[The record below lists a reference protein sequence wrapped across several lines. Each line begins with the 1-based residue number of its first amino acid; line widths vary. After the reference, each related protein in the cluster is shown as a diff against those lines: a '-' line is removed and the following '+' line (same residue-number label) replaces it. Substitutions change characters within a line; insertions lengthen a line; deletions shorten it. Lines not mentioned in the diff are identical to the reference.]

1 MWLQK
6 IDMFI
11 EVMIKQYVKD
21 EDDLS
26 ELDIESCDIRHVKC
40 CINKQHVSSFEQ
52 STFDTEETIVIMNNG
67 EQITALVDY
76 KIFKSLFFKLN

>member
-1 MWLQK
+1 MWLSK

-11 EVMIKQYVKD
+11 ELMVKQYVKD
-21 EDDLS
+21 DDDLS

-52 STFDTEETIVIMNNG
+52 STFDQDETIIMMNNG
-67 EQITALVDY
+67 EQITALVSY

>member
-1 MWLQK
+1 MWMQK

-11 EVMIKQYVKD
+11 ELMVKQYIKD
-21 EDDLS
+21 DDDIS

-52 STFDTEETIVIMNNG
+52 SSDDLNETIIVMSNG
-67 EQITALVDY
+67 EQITGLVDY
-76 KIFKSLFFKLN
+76 KTFKLLFFKLN

>member
-1 MWLQK
+1 MWMQK

-11 EVMIKQYVKD
+11 ELMVKQYVKD

-52 STFDTEETIVIMNNG
+52 SSDDPDETIIMMSNG
-67 EQITALVDY
+67 EQITGLVSY
-76 KIFKSLFFKLN
+76 KIFKALFFKSN

>member
-11 EVMIKQYVKD
+11 ELMVKQYIKD

-52 STFDTEETIVIMNNG
+52 STFDDKETLIMMNNG

>member
-11 EVMIKQYVKD
+11 ELMVKQYIKD
-21 EDDLS
+21 DDDIS

-52 STFDTEETIVIMNNG
+52 STDNIDETIIVMSNG
-67 EQITALVDY
+67 EQITGLVDY
-76 KIFKSLFFKLN
+76 KTFKLLFFKLN

>member
-1 MWLQK
+1 MWMQK

-11 EVMIKQYVKD
+11 ELMVKQYVKD

-52 STFDTEETIVIMNNG
+52 SSDDSDETIIMMSNG
-67 EQITALVDY
+67 EQITGLVSY
-76 KIFKSLFFKLN
+76 KIFKALFFKSN

>member
-11 EVMIKQYVKD
+11 ELMVKQYVKD

-52 STFDTEETIVIMNNG
+52 SSDDPDETIIMMSNG
-67 EQITALVDY
+67 EQITGLVSY
-76 KIFKSLFFKLN
+76 KIFKALFFKSN

>member
-11 EVMIKQYVKD
+11 ELMVKQYVKD
-21 EDDLS
+21 EDDIS
-26 ELDIESCDIRHVKC
+26 IDDIESCDIRHVKC

-52 STFDTEETIVIMNNG
+52 SSFDLEETIIMMSNG
-67 EQITALVDY
+67 EQITALVSY
-76 KIFKSLFFKLN
+76 KIFKALFLKLN